1 VQVYTLLKPHRQ
13 HGDIVKHVKAAADI
27 RVGVIGYGGRCLMGK
42 IHLTDMRKAGMTP
55 AAICDTGAAQRNKA
69 REDWPGV
76 AVYADVATLLRKSDA
91 NLIVIITPHK
101 THYRL
106 AMQCLKA
113 GRHVVLEK
121 PFAIR
126 LAECDRMIAAARKRG
141 LMLTTYHNR
150 HWDGCVL
157 GALRHIRKGQIGALV
172 RVNVDAR
179 APGLPDARWRWSKS
193 ISGGLLYDWG
203 VHYLEY
209 ALQLIDS
216 DLVEVAGFAARGT
229 LAVRSP
235 WKDDT
240 NEDEASIVARFANGV
255 VLNLTMTG
263 LDPTPPDPNAP
274 IFRLQGTRGHYA
286 FNLLRWELKRARPG
300 GRLLVESGPS
310 PATRW
315 DLFYRNIAAHLV
327 DGEALVITP
336 EWARRPI
343 QILDLADQSAR
354 RGKALQARYA

>member
-1 VQVYTLLKPHRQ
+1 
-13 HGDIVKHVKAAADI
+13 VKRFKSAADI
-27 RVGVIGYGGRCLMGK
+27 RVGVIGYGGNCLMGK
-42 IHLTDMRKAGMTP
+42 IHLTDMQKAGMTP
-55 AAICDTGAAQRNKA
+55 AAICDMGAAQREKA
-69 REDWPGV
+69 RADWPRTD
-76 AVYADVATLLRKSDA
+76 VYGDVAAMLRKSDA
-91 NLIVIITPHK
+91 NLIVIITPHN

-126 LAECDRMIAAARKRG
+126 LAECDRMIAEARKRK

-150 HWDGCVL
+150 HWDGCVM
-157 GALRHIRKGQIGALV
+157 GALQQIRKGRIGTLV
-172 RVNVDAR
+172 RVNVTAR
-179 APGLPDARWRWSKS
+179 APGMPDARWRWSKT

-203 VHYLEY
+203 VHFLEY

-216 DLVEVAGFAARGT
+216 DIVEVAGFAARGT
-229 LAVRSP
+229 LAARSP
-235 WKDDT
+235 WKTDT
-240 NEDEASIVARFANGV
+240 NEDEATIVARFANGV
-255 VLNLTMTG
+255 GLHLTMTG

-274 IFRLQGTRGHYA
+274 VFRLQGTTGHYA
-286 FNLLRWELKRARPG
+286 FNLQRWELTRASSG

-315 DLFYRNIAAHLV
+315 DLYYKNVAAHLV

-354 RGKALQARYA
+354 RGKALKAKYA